1 MPALLET
8 LKSAYLMG
16 DDDVMFKKPQ
26 IKSWRKLRISMNKRN
41 EYKYVSIQ
49 GLNWIFT
56 KYVSMMCSMALNE
69 EELAYAYHG
78 LLHAFPEDLHIARP
92 MIQMLQDRG
101 DNKAARELAMEMAR
115 RMLALGYST
124 YALAFITIC
133 EQLKHPNKDEINS
146 IRTMAELT
154 LTATHQDDDVKM
166 FELIE
171 TLSDAEA
178 KDFLKQGTL
187 LTVQAGESIVKQ
199 GEVSRNFY
207 LILDGTM
214 RVHVET
220 RSGQDIDLTELKKG
234 EFFGEFASVYHLPR
248 TATVTASTEVTVL
261 EFEDTVITELLDVS
275 PEAGDSLI
283 GIVQRRMVVSVSHSH
298 PLFANIEDAD
308 RVWLGEEALLKEFEP
323 GQSLLEEGHLNYFYI
338 IAFGR
343 AIASRDVGGKNLS
356 CEMGVHALFGNE
368 SALLAL
374 PEGTTLVASERC
386 LVCKV
391 PLAIFEAFSKAYGG
405 FEHWTEKHVSAR
417 NQTLG
422 GE

>member
-1 MPALLET
+1 MSLNEQELSYAYDALL
-8 LKSAYLMG
+8 K
-16 DDDVMFKKPQ
+16 
-26 IKSWRKLRISMNKRN
+26 
-41 EYKYVSIQ
+41 
-49 GLNWIFT
+49 
-56 KYVSMMCSMALNE
+56 
-69 EELAYAYHG
+69 
-78 LLHAFPEDLHIARP
+78 AFPEDLHIARP

-101 DNKAARELAMEMAR
+101 DNASARELAMDMAR

-133 EQLKHPNKDEINS
+133 EQLKHPNTDEINS

-178 KDFLKQGTL
+178 KDFLRKGTL
-187 LTVQAGESIVKQ
+187 LTVKEGESIVKQ
-199 GEVSRNFY
+199 GEISRKFY

-220 RSGQDIDLTELKKG
+220 HNGQDIDLTGLKKG
-234 EFFGEFASVYHLPR
+234 EFFGEFACVYHLPR
-248 TATVTASTEVTVL
+248 TATVTASSEVTVL
-261 EFEDTVITELLDVS
+261 EFEDTVITELLDIS

-283 GIVQRRMVVSVSHSH
+283 GVVQRRMILSVSHSH

-308 RVWLGEEALLKEFEP
+308 RAWLGEEALLKEFEK
-323 GQSLLEEGHLNYFYI
+323 GQSLLEEGNSNYFYI
-338 IAFGR
+338 IAFGKAR
-343 AIASRDVGGKNLS
+343 AARNVDGKELT
-356 CEMGVHALFGNE
+356 CDLGVHTLFGN
-368 SALLAL
+368 AHQLLAL
-374 PEGTTLVASERC
+374 PEGASLVAVERC

-391 PLAIFEAFSKAYGG
+391 PLAIFEAFSKAYSG
-405 FEHWTEKHVSAR
+405 FEHWVEKHVEQR

-422 GE
+422 KV